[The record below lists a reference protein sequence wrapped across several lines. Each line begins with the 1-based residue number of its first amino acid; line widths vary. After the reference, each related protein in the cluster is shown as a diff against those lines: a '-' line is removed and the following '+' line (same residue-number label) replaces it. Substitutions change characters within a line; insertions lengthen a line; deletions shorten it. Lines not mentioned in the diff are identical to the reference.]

1 MWKWTDKKR
10 YYFKDIIIVILLII
24 GTVFGYLALLNGRYE
39 VINRENRLFLWDK
52 WNKNVVID
60 DDGKKFDVFKE
71 K

>member
-1 MWKWTDKKR
+1 MKDKKR

-60 DDGKKFDVFKE
+60 DDGKIFDVFKE

>member
-1 MWKWTDKKR
+1 MKDKKR